1 VQAATGMRFH
11 SPDQLRRLADLTRE
25 AGLLLIADEIGTG
38 FWRTGK
44 LLACDWAGVVP
55 DILCLGKSLTGGT
68 LPMAVTMATTE
79 VFAAFY
85 SEQPDHALM
94 HGPTYMG
101 NPLCCAAANASLDL
115 FEREPVAERVAAIER
130 MGREWL
136 TPLAALP
143 HVREVRCL
151 GGFLAVETEK
161 AFDRKKLAPLILE
174 HSVWLRPIGNVMYAV
189 PPFTI
194 TPAELRQVVDAM
206 AAAVVANHTTSCL

>member
-1 VQAATGMRFH
+1 
-11 SPDQLRRLADLTRE
+11 
-25 AGLLLIADEIGTG
+25 
-38 FWRTGK
+38 
-44 LLACDWAGVVP
+44 
-55 DILCLGKSLTGGT
+55 
-68 LPMAVTMATTE
+68 
-79 VFAAFY
+79 
-85 SEQPDHALM
+85 M

-101 NPLCCAAANASLDL
+101 TPLCCAAANASLDL

-143 HVREVRCL
+143 HVREVRCR

-161 AFDRKKLAPLILE
+161 PFDRKRLAPLILE

-194 TPAELRQVVDAM
+194 APTELRQVVDAM
-206 AAAVVANHTTSCL
+206 AAAVRENA